1 MKKLEDAPKEL
12 QDMFAELFKEHLSD
26 REYPCAYK
34 EAYAHFFLKGF
45 DVAMATGGMK
55 PKRTIAELITS
66 PQGRILVKSNDGK
79 LYTIDGFDRNG
90 GPLWIPYPDLP
101 QDER

>member
-1 MKKLEDAPKEL
+1 MNKLEDAPKEL

-45 DVAMATGGMK
+45 DVAMAAGGMK
-55 PKRTIAELITS
+55 PKRKIV
-66 PQGRILVKSNDGK
+66 QLVKTDQGWFSLSNTGEWFYLK
-79 LYTIDGFDRNG
+79 R
-90 GPLWIPYPDLP
+90 PLDSDCHWIKYPDLP
-101 QDER
+101 QD